1 MVRPSRRDL
10 SVSEVLAILEAGS
23 DDDTEWVSLDLDA
36 ESDDD
41 EQPSGDRMSP
51 DGTQS
56 LVPNAVLSF
65 SGAFQSLILDDTD
78 PSHIDYLLLS
88 DLSVPDQGK
97 NIRI

>member
-1 MVRPSRRDL
+1 MARSSRRDL
-10 SVSEVLAILEAGS
+10 SVNEILAILDAGCH
-23 DDDTEWVSLDLDA
+23 DDTELVSLDLDA

-56 LVPNAVLSF
+56 LVPNGVLTF

-78 PSHIDYLLLS
+78 PSHRYSLLLS
-88 DLSVPDQGK
+88 DLSVPDHGK